1 MRKAVIIG
9 IVGIGLL
16 AGCIN
21 VATQMN
27 IIDQQGQ
34 SEFLMGE
41 ITSVNGGY
49 NKINFAAESISKSCG
64 GTSMD
69 GQVSLALSGDT
80 YSHQFPVSCSDGSN
94 GLVRL
99 RFKLGPRGS
108 MTGSGIGQMS
118 DGADVRIS
126 IGETSGGIVW

>member
-1 MRKAVIIG
+1 MRKVAAAA
-9 IVGIGLL
+9 IVGVGLL
-16 AGCIN
+16 SGCIN

-27 IIDQQGQ
+27 IIDKQGQ
-34 SEFLMGE
+34 TEFLMGE

-49 NKINFAAESISKSCG
+49 NKINFAAESFSMSCE
-64 GTSMD
+64 GTSLD

-80 YSHQFPVSCSDGSN
+80 YSHQFPISCSDGSN
-94 GLVRL
+94 GAVRL
-99 RFKLGPRGS
+99 RFKLGQRGS

-118 DGADVRIS
+118 DGSDVRIS